1 MLLFTICRRQIRVV
15 SVVYARESSRDE
27 RDVEVEGIEGENVKV
42 EIAVE
47 DDLTTSESSAIS

>member
-1 MLLFTICRRQIRVV
+1 MV